1 MNSIGSEDTKLIII
15 LGGGLIA
22 VLVGAV
28 AYRGQRD
35 AQDRGRGLL
44 AFLVPMLGCLV
55 IDAYATF
62 LQPGLAYEPV
72 VAVGILLVM
81 VLWSVPTTERFVAP
95 GRSIVVGGAVSA
107 PAGLRALFLAELATV
122 SLIVLVYILGEVA
135 QFESGGFEPGTL
147 QLLLTLALG
156 FFLFVTS
163 VQLGKVDQ
171 SAPDEPQ
178 LVSRQA
184 MYFIFMSLSFLG
196 LGSSYAFGF
205 LGSAVPAR
213 ILDLAIKF
221 RILLM
226 AGGAIL
232 VVFDA
237 GRLFARALPA
247 IFERVDKAATLW
259 KTPDNVLLLLIAGT
273 VQTLL
278 RIALL
283 VLLCLLNFTKQL
295 FVATFRAVVTAASFI
310 VLHLVAFVA
319 TIAALLYVPRAF
331 TGIEHYL
338 SDGSMALVPVAT
350 VAVFFVLTGAIA
362 VADFVT
368 AHLALPKLTPGGR
381 SFPVVAFTLAGIWL
395 SSVIVHLVKVV
406 TGIGPAIFAFPHF
419 GLTFFG
425 GFFVLALGAFWLWR
439 APSGGT
445 QGRNAA

>member
-1 MNSIGSEDTKLIII
+1 MSAIGSEDTKLVAI
-15 LGGGLIA
+15 LGGVLIA

-28 AYRGQRD
+28 AFRAQRD

-62 LQPGLAYEPV
+62 FQPGLAYEPI

-81 VLWSVPTTERFVAP
+81 VFWSVPTTERFVAP
-95 GRSIVVGGAVSA
+95 GRSIIVAGSG
-107 PAGLRALFLAELATV
+107 PAHTGLRALFLTELALV
-122 SLIVLVYILGEVA
+122 SFIVLVYILREIA
-135 QFESGGFEPGTL
+135 PFDSSGIDPGSL
-147 QLLLTLALG
+147 QSLLTLALG
-156 FFLFVTS
+156 FILFVTS
-163 VQLGKVDQ
+163 LQLGKVDQ
-171 SAPDEPQ
+171 STPDEPQ

-205 LGSAVPAR
+205 LASAVPAR
-213 ILDLAIKF
+213 ILDLAIEF
-221 RILLM
+221 RFLLM
-226 AGGAIL
+226 AGGAVL

-259 KTPDNVLLLLIAGT
+259 KVPDNILILLVAGT

-310 VLHLVAFVA
+310 VLHLAAVVAV
-319 TIAALLYVPRAF
+319 IAALLYVPRAF
-331 TGIEHYL
+331 AGIEHYL

-350 VAVFFVLTGAIA
+350 VAGFLILTGAVAI
-362 VADFVT
+362 ADFVT
-368 AHLALPKLTPGGR
+368 AHLALPKLTPDGR
-381 SFPVVAFTLAGIWL
+381 SFPVIAFTLAGIWL
-395 SSVIVHLVKVV
+395 SSVIVHLVKAV
-406 TGIGPAIFAFPHF
+406 TGIGPAVFAFPHF

-425 GFFVLALGAFWLWR
+425 GFFVLALGIFLLRR
-439 APSGGT
+439 APTKGT
-445 QGRNAA
+445 PRRNAI